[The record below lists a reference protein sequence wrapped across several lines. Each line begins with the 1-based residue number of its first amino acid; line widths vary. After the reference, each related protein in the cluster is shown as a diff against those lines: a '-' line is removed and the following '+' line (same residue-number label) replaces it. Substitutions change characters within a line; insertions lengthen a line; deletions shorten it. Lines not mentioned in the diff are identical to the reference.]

1 MVAAIRNKFL
11 TGRREADFVVVCD
24 VKKEAPNRLQE
35 LNDAQVCIF
44 LCFINL
50 LLLFSIIFYV
60 KKNNIFQEFIIYT
73 NLALHITTASFY
85 LITVT

>member
-1 MVAAIRNKFL
+1 MPRGCSAIDVVAAIRNKFL

-44 LCFINL
+44 LYFML
-50 LLLFSIIFYV
+50 LNFL
-60 KKNNIFQEFIIYT
+60 
-73 NLALHITTASFY
+73 
-85 LITVT
+85 